1 MWPADFFHPVLSL
14 GDGRMED
21 EGRGPLK
28 GLRVVEFASIGPGPH
43 CAMLLADMGADVL
56 RIDREGGNGWPN
68 PVVDRGR
75 ATVTIDI
82 RSEEGR
88 AFCHDATAHADVV
101 IEGFRP
107 GVMERLGLGPDA
119 LLVRNPRLIYGRVTG
134 WGQSGPLAQAAGHD
148 INYIALTGALAAMGK
163 PGEPAA
169 IPLNLVG
176 DFGGGSMFLAMGI
189 LAALWERE
197 RSGKGQIIDAAIVD
211 GVSSM
216 MTMFAGLL
224 PSGRI
229 SLDRDKNLLSGAAP
243 FYRCYRCADGRE
255 LAVGPLE
262 PKFFEDMMGRLGLSQ
277 YAPLQYCTDRWDEL
291 HALLERTFASRDHSH
306 WVRLFE
312 GSDACIAPV
321 LNLAESMQ
329 HPHIE
334 ARQTY
339 VEDRG
344 LKQAAPAPRFSRT
357 PGAIRGAS
365 DAAVMIENWRIA
377 DASMPARS
385 KGAQ

>member
-1 MWPADFFHPVLSL
+1 MEGKGQGSL
-14 GDGRMED
+14 A
-21 EGRGPLK
+21 

-56 RIDREGGNGWPN
+56 RIEREGGNGWPN
-68 PVVDRGR
+68 PVADRGR

-88 AFCHDATAHADVV
+88 AFCHDAAAHADVV

-107 GVMERLGLGPDA
+107 GVMERLGLGPDV
-119 LLVRNPRLIYGRVTG
+119 LLARNPRLIYGRVTG
-134 WGQSGPLAQAAGHD
+134 WGQDGPLAHTAGHD

-163 PGEPAA
+163 PGEPATV
-169 IPLNLVG
+169 PLNLVG
-176 DFGGGSMFLAMGI
+176 DFGGGSMFLAVGI

-197 RSGKGQIIDAAIVD
+197 RSGKGQVIDAAIVD

-229 SLDRDKNLLSGAAP
+229 SLDRDKNLLGGAAP

-255 LAVGPLE
+255 LAVGSLE
-262 PKFFEDMMGRLGLSQ
+262 QKFFEDMMGRLGLSQ

-291 HALLERTFASRDHSH
+291 RALLERTFASQDQAH
-306 WVRLFE
+306 WIRLFE

-321 LNLAESMQ
+321 LSLAESMQ
-329 HPHIE
+329 HPHME
-334 ARQTY
+334 TRQTY
-339 VEDRG
+339 VEDGG

-365 DAAVMIENWRIA
+365 DAAVMLENWRVA
-377 DASMPARS
+377 DANAPTRS
-385 KGAQ
+385 KGAR